1 MEKQGYKQWKAGHGI
16 RTEALVQYPSYWNM
30 YTRARNTLIHES
42 GSMPFQ
48 PANVPMAFTLQV
60 DKSRSTDTEMKKH
73 KIHVYY
79 LHINYSVCQT
89 IITIGQT
96 EAKYSTCEVL
106 RTLAGA

>member
-1 MEKQGYKQWKAGHGI
+1 MHTQAH
-16 RTEALVQYPSYWNM
+16 
-30 YTRARNTLIHES
+30 NTLIHDS

-73 KIHVYY
+73 KIYY

-89 IITIGQT
+89 IMTTGQT
-96 EAKYSTCEVL
+96 EAKYNTCEVL